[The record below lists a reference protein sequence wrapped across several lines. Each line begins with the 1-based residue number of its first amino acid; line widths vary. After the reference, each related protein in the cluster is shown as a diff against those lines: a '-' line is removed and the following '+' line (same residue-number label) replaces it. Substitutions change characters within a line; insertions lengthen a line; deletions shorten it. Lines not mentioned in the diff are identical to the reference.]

1 MGAGVHRNAL
11 EMRCTALGQERR
23 EGASMT
29 DQGEVSLASQANM
42 SRSDVCGELECD
54 VVIVGG
60 GVAGLSVAL
69 SLPAGLRV
77 ALVTKAAL
85 GESNTRYAQG
95 GLAVAVGLDD
105 DPALHLRDTLAAGAG
120 LVHEAAA
127 RVLVEEGPEA
137 AAWLIGI
144 GAQFDER
151 SGQTRQT
158 PSIPAPRALAE
169 RYALGR
175 EAAHS
180 RRRVLHAHGDATG
193 AEIER
198 ALVAAIRTRPGTTV
212 LEQAH
217 ALDLLVED
225 GCCLGVVVWHRGA
238 QVAVRAAR
246 GTVLANG
253 GAGQLWL
260 RTSNPAGATA
270 DGVALAWRAGAALA
284 DLEFVQFHPTVLV
297 PPTGGGDPFLIS
309 EAVRGEGAWLR
320 NAAGERFTPRYH
332 ADAELAP
339 RDVVARAILSEMLTE
354 GAPSAFLDLRHLP
367 AEAMRQRFPTI
378 AAACARY
385 GLDLARDLIPVA
397 PAAHYFMGGV
407 VVDTWART
415 TLPNLYAV
423 GEVACTGVHG
433 ANRLASNSLLEG
445 LVFGRRAAAAMSETH
460 TAGDTET
467 DLTAE
472 AAKDAEEGERTQ
484 KPLIAPSASSGSSAV
499 SSPSLSAWPEAPVL
513 PGDFAPGRVVE
524 PTVHAGDVAGPAR
537 WALRQ
542 VMWEHAAL
550 RRDATGLLAAQSKLR
565 RLAAAGPV
573 DHETSNMLVAAQL
586 IVAAALA
593 RRESRGGH
601 FRVDYPHPETSLA
614 GRHTLLAGRSAAA
627 ATAAFVV
634 AAGRREDANHA

>member
-1 MGAGVHRNAL
+1 MA
-11 EMRCTALGQERR
+11 Q
-23 EGASMT
+23 
-29 DQGEVSLASQANM
+29 QGEVPLTVPAST
-42 SRSDVCGELECD
+42 SHLEVSGELVCD
-54 VVIVGG
+54 VAIVGG
-60 GVAGLSVAL
+60 GIAGLSVAL
-69 SLPAGLRV
+69 ALPAGLRV

-120 LVHEAAA
+120 LVDEAAA

-144 GAQFDER
+144 GARFDER
-151 SGQTRQT
+151 GGAVAS
-158 PSIPAPRALAE
+158 PPRDAKPQALAQ

-180 RRRVLHAHGDATG
+180 RRRVLHAQGDATG
-193 AEIER
+193 ADIER
-198 ALVAAIRTRPGTTV
+198 ALVAAIRARPGATV
-212 LEQAH
+212 IEQAQ

-225 GCCLGVVVWHRGA
+225 GRCRGAVVWHRSA
-238 QVAVRAAR
+238 RVAVRAAR

-297 PPTGGGDPFLIS
+297 PPAGGGDPFLVS

-320 NAAGERFTPRYH
+320 NAAGKRFMPRYH
-332 ADAELAP
+332 PDAELAP
-339 RDVVARAILSEMLTE
+339 RDVVARAILGEMLAE
-354 GAPSAFLDLRHLP
+354 GAPSAFLDLRHLQ

-407 VVDTWART
+407 AVDTWART
-415 TLPNLYAV
+415 TLPGLYAV

-445 LVFGRRAAAAMSETH
+445 LVFGRRVAAALSEEDLAVGTR
-460 TAGDTET
+460 T

-472 AAKDAEEGERTQ
+472 DAEEGETKQ
-484 KPLIAPSASSGSSAV
+484 KALVV
-499 SSPSLSAWPEAPVL
+499 SSVSSCAFSDPAWPEVPAL
-513 PGDFAPGRVVE
+513 PGDLVSAKVVE
-524 PTVHAGDVAGPAR
+524 PAPREGDVAGLAR
-537 WALRQ
+537 WELRQ

-550 RRDATGLLAAQSKLR
+550 RRDAAGLLAAQRELR

-573 DHETSNMLVAAQL
+573 DHETGNMLVAAQL

-601 FRVDYPHPETSLA
+601 FRADYPQLEAALA
-614 GRHTLLAGRSAAA
+614 GRHTLLAGRGTSAMPE
-627 ATAAFVV
+627 AFVV
-634 AAGRREDANHA
+634 AAGRRREANHA